1 MSYLNVIIVNWNAG
15 ETLHTC
21 LQSVFNSTLDKS
33 RYHVFVV
40 DNNSIDNSIDLIS
53 GLSTNLTIIVN
64 KVNIGFGGA
73 CNMVLEDYPSEFVL
87 LLNPDV
93 IINRDTLSDCL
104 AFIEQ
109 NPDID
114 VLGVKN
120 FNLEGKVATSCAR
133 FPSTCRLVNDILGL
147 SKIAP
152 KLFKPGTIMTDWDH
166 LDSRD
171 VDHVIGAYMMAR
183 YSILKEVE
191 FFDKDY
197 FLYLEDLDLTK
208 KIKKAGGRIY
218 YNSEISIIHEG
229 GGTTKRIRAISLY
242 YSLQSR
248 IIYSRKHF
256 KPLSTALFILL
267 STTFE
272 PLIRIIK
279 MCITFDFRDFYNI
292 CRAYGKYYK
301 WLIFGK

>member
-1 MSYLNVIIVNWNAG
+1 MSCLNIIVVNWNAG

>member
-1 MSYLNVIIVNWNAG
+1 MGLLNIIVVNWNAG
-15 ETLHTC
+15 ETLYKC
-21 LQSVFNSTLDKS
+21 LQLVFSSTLEKS

-40 DNNSIDNSIDLIS
+40 DNNSSDNSIDLIS
-53 GLSTNLTIIVN
+53 GLSSNLTVISN
-64 KVNIGFGGA
+64 KLNVGFGRA
-73 CNMVLEDYPSEFVL
+73 CNIVLENYPSEFVL

-93 IINRDTLSDCL
+93 FLRKESLYESLVFMENNT
-104 AFIEQ
+104 
-109 NPDID
+109 DID
-114 VLGVKN
+114 ALGVKN
-120 FNLEGKVATSCAR
+120 YDINGKVATSCAR